1 MVVFNQEKL
10 QLNSLE
16 DGDIMLKK
24 YQMEKQKLYFLL
36 ETFGVELLLLVEAQM
51 ILIDIKDLVLSMD

>member
-1 MVVFNQEKL
+1 MAVFNQEKL
-10 QLNSLE
+10 QLNLLE

-36 ETFGVELLLLVEAQM
+36 ETFGVELLLLVEVQM
-51 ILIDIKDLVLSMD
+51 ILIDMKDLVLLMD

>member
-10 QLNSLE
+10 QLNSLG

-24 YQMEKQKLYFLL
+24 YQMEKQKLFFLL
-36 ETFGVELLLLVEAQM
+36 ETFGVELLLLVEVQM
-51 ILIDIKDLVLSMD
+51 ILIDIKDLVLLMD